1 MVDGSRPTLSTV
13 AQHARVSRQT
23 VSNVLNSPEIVRP
36 ATRERVLRAIADLDY
51 RPNVV
56 ARQLRTR
63 RSSVLGLR
71 MPPASDGISGQVL
84 DRFLHALTGE
94 AQRAGLR
101 VMLFTAEDDDAEIRE
116 YQNLRATTG
125 IDGFVLAD
133 THAGDPRTRW
143 LAEHDV
149 PFVTFG
155 RPWDDDRAGTDD
167 LAGTDD
173 GKRGEVDGHPWV
185 DIDGRAGT
193 RAATQHLLDAGHRR
207 IAFLGWPEGSG
218 VGDDRFAGW
227 HATLADAGLAG
238 DAVVQ
243 RTPDGVAQ
251 GVAAATRVLARDD
264 ATALVCVSDSIALGA
279 LAAMR
284 EHAASRSGRP
294 SVAVTGFDDTPVA
307 RAVDLTSVAQPV
319 GDVAARA
326 VGLLRAQIEGRPEI
340 APDRQVLVEPHLV
353 VRATSRAVR

>member
-1 MVDGSRPTLSTV
+1 MADGSRPTLSTV

-71 MPPASDGISGQVL
+71 MPPAADGISGQVL
-84 DRFLHALTGE
+84 DRFLHALTDE

-125 IDGFVLAD
+125 VDGFVLAN

-143 LAEHDV
+143 LAEHGV

-155 RPWDDDRAGTDD
+155 RPWDEDRPDGETD
-167 LAGTDD
+167 ASGVA
-173 GKRGEVDGHPWV
+173 RGEDRHPWV

-193 RAATQHLLDAGHRR
+193 RAATRHVLDAGHRR

-227 HATLADAGLAG
+227 HAALADAGLAD

-251 GVAAATRVLARDD
+251 GAAAATRVLARHDV
-264 ATALVCVSDSIALGA
+264 TALVCVSDSIALGA
-279 LAAMR
+279 LTAVR
-284 EHAASRSGRP
+284 EHAASHPGRP
-294 SVAVTGFDDTPVA
+294 AVAVTGFDDTPVA

-319 GDVAARA
+319 ADVAARA
-326 VGLLRAQIEGRPEI
+326 VELMRAQIDGGAGPGVV
-340 APDRQVLVEPHLV
+340 PDRQVLIEPHLV
-353 VRATSRAVR
+353 VRATSRAAR

>member
-1 MVDGSRPTLSTV
+1 MAHGSRPTLTTV
-13 AQHARVSRQT
+13 AEHAQVSRQT
-23 VSNVLNSPEIVRP
+23 VSNVLNSPEVVRP
-36 ATRERVLRAIADLDY
+36 DTRERVLRAIAELDY

-84 DRFLHALTGE
+84 DRFLHALTDE

-125 IDGFVLAD
+125 IDGFVLAN

-143 LAEHDV
+143 LAEHGV

-155 RPWDDDRAGTDD
+155 RPWDTSG
-167 LAGTDD
+167 DD
-173 GKRGEVDGHPWV
+173 GGTRPDDHPWV

-227 HATLADAGLAG
+227 HAALADAGLAG
-238 DAVVQ
+238 DVVVQ
-243 RTPDGVAQ
+243 RTADSVAQ

-264 ATALVCVSDSIALGA
+264 VTALVCVSDSIALGA
-279 LAAMR
+279 LAAVR
-284 EHAASRSGRP
+284 EHAAQRLSRAA
-294 SVAVTGFDDTPVA
+294 VAVTGFDDTPVA

-326 VGLLRAQIEGRPEI
+326 VDLLRSQIDGRDG
-340 APDRQVLVEPHLV
+340 AAADRQVLIEPHLV

>member
-1 MVDGSRPTLSTV
+1 MADGSRPTLTTV
-13 AQHARVSRQT
+13 AEHARVSRQT
-23 VSNVLNSPEIVRP
+23 VSNVLNSPEVVRP
-36 ATRERVLRAIADLDY
+36 DTRERVLRAIAELDY

-84 DRFLHALTGE
+84 DRFLHALTDE

-101 VMLFTAEDDDAEIRE
+101 IMLFTAEDDDAEIRE

-125 IDGFVLAD
+125 IDGFVLAN

-143 LAEHDV
+143 LADHGV

-155 RPWDDDRAGTDD
+155 RPWDTRR
-167 LAGTDD
+167 DD
-173 GKRGEVDGHPWV
+173 GGTTADHHPWV

-207 IAFLGWPEGSG
+207 VAFLGWPEGSG

-227 HATLADAGLAG
+227 HAALAGAGLA
-238 DAVVQ
+238 DDVVVH
-243 RTPDGVAQ
+243 RTADSVAQ

-264 ATALVCVSDSIALGA
+264 VTALVCVSDSIALGA
-279 LAAMR
+279 LAAVR
-284 EHAASRSGRP
+284 EHAAQRPGRRA
-294 SVAVTGFDDTPVA
+294 VAVTGFDDTPVA

-326 VGLLRAQIEGRPEI
+326 VELLRSQIEGRDDV
-340 APDRQVLVEPHLV
+340 ALDRQVLIEPHLV